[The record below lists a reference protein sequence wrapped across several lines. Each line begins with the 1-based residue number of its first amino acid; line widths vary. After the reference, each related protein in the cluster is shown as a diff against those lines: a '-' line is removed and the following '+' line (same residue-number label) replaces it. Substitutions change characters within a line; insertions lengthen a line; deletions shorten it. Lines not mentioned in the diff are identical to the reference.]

1 MLGFTLGEN
10 AQQSSTLATQ
20 QAAEM
25 FENSE
30 VQGQNTIR
38 TAKNTKRIAQELQLA
53 FLKASLLGIMK
64 RLLISRLSPTLN
76 ILKTKLNIFKTTA
89 LLSVCTAVP
98 KQEKL
103 TNPLPTL
110 RSVT

>member
-64 RLLISRLSPTLN
+64 RLLISHIDYTQLISELELQSR
-76 ILKTKLNIFKTTA
+76 
-89 LLSVCTAVP
+89 
-98 KQEKL
+98 
-103 TNPLPTL
+103 
-110 RSVT
+110 